1 MFTRSVLIATVIY
14 SLGLSVTVSVA
25 GPKGCPPGLAKKAVP
40 CVPPGQAKKWQIG
53 APLPRGI
60 NYTVLNKDEWESLG
74 LRRPADGTRY
84 VMIDN
89 QVVRM
94 NQATREVLEA
104 VAAVGRVLNQ

>member
-1 MFTRSVLIATVIY
+1 MFTRSVLIAAVIT

-84 VMIDN
+84 VIIDN